1 MKTVCEVL
9 NVARSNIAVRT
20 KAPLAKPLGRPP
32 QPEADLLDEIKA
44 VIGEMPT
51 YGYRRVWA
59 VLRRGASPQR
69 SPASPQRSSGAGA
82 PARSGPHSSDRCSS

>member
-51 YGYRRVWA
+51 TAIVG
-59 VLRRGASPQR
+59 
-69 SPASPQRSSGAGA
+69 SGLFCGA
-82 PARSGPHSSDRCSS
+82 PPRHRVCNLLTTSASIGS